1 MLVISIQLSWNYI
14 RTRSC
19 ALKTNRT
26 YLYIIITIFVGD
38 VYKIIEKSN
47 MWPDKEAEIDYLN
60 FGYMVDMIADIATNR
75 ELSPSTIGLYGDWG
89 SGKSSLMK
97 LALQK
102 IKEKNPKCG
111 EEKNTIKNLCI
122 EFNGW
127 LFEGYEDAKTSL
139 CGAILD
145 ALADEKL
152 FSKEVSDHAKELIKK
167 IDFKKILS
175 KGIKYGLDFFLTGGF
190 GALTDLTLSSILS
203 AIKANAGEVQAKDI
217 EDILSKLKENDKTRT
232 EIKNFR
238 DEFKNLLNKSK
249 VENVVVF
256 IDELDRCLPDTVLE
270 VFEAM
275 RLFLFVE
282 GMSFVIGADE
292 RLIQYSIK
300 SKYKEIPG
308 NNLDIGKEYLEKV
321 IQYPLYIPQLTR
333 AEVNQYLACLLL
345 RQTLADDEKF
355 KEILDIVYALAPD
368 QDFSMELING
378 KAPDIAE
385 DCKKDIALARQ
396 ISSVLAP
403 SINGNPRQCKR
414 FLNTLYMRL
423 ELAKARHVTLDKN
436 ILAKLMLAEYFN
448 PEFFKAV
455 TKPENRELFKSFEKG
470 EELSDENPFATW
482 KEKDWVKKW
491 LQNGTRLD
499 DEKLDKY
506 VYFADVKNRYGQSNL
521 DLLSPTARI
530 CYEQLVD
537 GTEMNRSAALK
548 LVDKLAPG
556 EKAIIASEV
565 FAVIENT
572 STMNVE
578 VLRSYTEFCMKAGMT
593 GDALTKLMEQPASKY
608 NAIAYSQLT
617 PFIAKLS
624 PDEAK
629 RLNDYL
635 SANTVVKDAIERQA
649 KLFKSIKP
657 SNKK

>member
-1 MLVISIQLSWNYI
+1 
-14 RTRSC
+14 
-19 ALKTNRT
+19 
-26 YLYIIITIFVGD
+26 
-38 VYKIIEKSN
+38 
-47 MWPDKEAEIDYLN
+47 MWPDKETEIDYLN
-60 FGYMVDMIADIATNR
+60 FGYMVNLVANIATNR
-75 ELSPSTIGLYGDWG
+75 DLSPSTIGLYGDWG

-97 LALQK
+97 LVQK
-102 IKEKNPKCG
+102 KI
-111 EEKNTIKNLCI
+111 EEKYPKDEKKKDTVKTLCI

-127 LFEGYEDAKTSL
+127 LFEGYEDTKTSL

-145 ALADEKL
+145 ALADKKR
-152 FSKEVSDHAKELIKK
+152 FSKEVTDYAKELIKK
-167 IDFKKILS
+167 IDINKILG
-175 KGIKYGLDFFLTGGF
+175 KGVKYGLDLFLSGGI
-190 GALTDLTLSSILS
+190 GILTDLSLSSLLS
-203 AIKANAGEVQAKDI
+203 TIKSNAGEVQAKDI
-217 EDILSKLKENDKTRT
+217 EEILSMLKKNDKTRT

-238 DEFKNLLNKSK
+238 NEFKDLLKKSK

-300 SKYKEIPG
+300 SKYKEVPG

-345 RQTLADDEKF
+345 KQTLSDEKF
-355 KEILDIVYALAPD
+355 KEILGIVYTLTPD
-368 QDFSMELING
+368 QDLSMDLISD
-378 KAPDIAE
+378 KAPDLTE
-385 DCKKDIALARQ
+385 NCKQEMALARQ

-423 ELAKARHVTLDKN
+423 KLAEARNVILDKN

-455 TKPENRELFKSFEKG
+455 TKPENRELFKEFEKG
-470 EELSDENPFATW
+470 EVLNDENPFAVW

-491 LQNGTRLD
+491 MQNDTRLE
-499 DEKLDKY
+499 DENLDKY
-506 VYFADVKNRYGQSNL
+506 VYFSDVKNRYGQSNL
-521 DLLSPTARI
+521 DLLSPTARK
-530 CYEQLVD
+530 CYELLVN
-537 GTEMNRSAALK
+537 GTEMNRNSALTFIG
-548 LVDKLAPG
+548 KLAPG

-565 FAVIENT
+565 FAVIENK

-578 VLRSYTEFCMKAGMT
+578 VLRSYTEFCIKAGMMEE
-593 GDALTKLMEQPASKY
+593 ALKKLMEQPASKY
-608 NAIAYSQLT
+608 NAIAYGQLT
-617 PFIAKLS
+617 PFITKLS
-624 PDEAK
+624 LDEATK
-629 RLNDYL
+629 FNDYL
-635 SANTVVKDAIERQA
+635 STNIEVKKTIERQK
-649 KLFKSIKP
+649 KLKSIIP

>member
-1 MLVISIQLSWNYI
+1 
-14 RTRSC
+14 
-19 ALKTNRT
+19 
-26 YLYIIITIFVGD
+26 
-38 VYKIIEKSN
+38 

-60 FGYMVDMIADIATNR
+60 FGYMVDMVVDIATNR
-75 ELSPSTIGLYGDWG
+75 DLSPSTIGLYGDWG

-97 LALQK
+97 LAQK
-102 IKEKNPKCG
+102 KIEEMNIEIGDEKDSIK
-111 EEKNTIKNLCI
+111 TLCI

-127 LFEGYEDAKTSL
+127 LFEGYEDTKTSL
-139 CGAILD
+139 CGVILD
-145 ALADEKL
+145 ALADEKR
-152 FSKEVSDHAKELIKK
+152 FSKEITDYAKTLIKK
-167 IDFKKILS
+167 IDFNKILG
-175 KGIKYGLDFFLTGGF
+175 KGIKYGLDFFLTGGI
-190 GALTDLTLSSILS
+190 GALTDLTLSSVLS
-203 AIKANAGEVQAKDI
+203 TIKTNVGEIQAKDL
-217 EDILSKLKENDKTRT
+217 EEILNKFKKDDKTRT

-238 DEFKNLLNKSK
+238 DEFKQLLKKSN

-300 SKYKEIPG
+300 SKYKEVPG

-345 RQTLADDEKF
+345 RETLTENQF
-355 KEILDIVYALAPD
+355 KEILNIIYTLAPN
-368 QDFSMELING
+368 QDFSMEQILD

-385 DCKKDIALARQ
+385 SCKKDMALARQ

-423 ELAKARHVTLDKN
+423 KLSKARNVALDKN

-455 TKPENRELFKSFEKG
+455 TKPENRELFKAFEKG
-470 EELSDENPFATW
+470 EELNDDNPFAVW

-491 LQNGTRLD
+491 MQNGTRLD
-499 DEKLDKY
+499 EEKLDKY

-521 DLLSPTARI
+521 DMLSPTARK

-537 GTEMNRSAALK
+537 GTEMNRNAALK
-548 LVDKLAPG
+548 LVDKLVPG

-572 STMNVE
+572 STINVE
-578 VLRSYTEFCMKAGMT
+578 VLRSYTEFCIKAGMT
-593 GDALTKLMEQPASKY
+593 EDALKKLMEQPVSKY
-608 NAIAYSQLT
+608 NAVACGQLAS
-617 PFIAKLS
+617 FISNLS
-624 PDEAK
+624 PDKATMF
-629 RLNDYL
+629 NDYL
-635 SANTVVKDAIERQA
+635 STNPELKSTIERQA
-649 KLFKSIKP
+649 KLNSIVP

>member
-1 MLVISIQLSWNYI
+1 
-14 RTRSC
+14 
-19 ALKTNRT
+19 
-26 YLYIIITIFVGD
+26 
-38 VYKIIEKSN
+38 
-47 MWPDKEAEIDYLN
+47 MWPDKETEIDYLN
-60 FGYMVDMIADIATNR
+60 FGYMVDLIADIATNR

-97 LALQK
+97 LVQK
-102 IKEKNPKCG
+102 KI
-111 EEKNTIKNLCI
+111 EEKYPKNEKKKDTVKTLCI

-127 LFEGYEDAKTSL
+127 LFEGYEDTKTSL

-145 ALADEKL
+145 ALADKKR
-152 FSKEVSDHAKELIKK
+152 FSKEVTDYAKELIKK
-167 IDFKKILS
+167 IDINKILG
-175 KGIKYGLDFFLTGGF
+175 KGVKYGLDLFLSGGI
-190 GALTDLTLSSILS
+190 GILTDLSLSSLLS
-203 AIKANAGEVQAKDI
+203 TIKSNAGEVQAKDI
-217 EDILSKLKENDKTRT
+217 EEILSMLKKDDKTRT

-238 DEFKNLLNKSK
+238 NEFKDLLKKSK
-249 VENVVVF
+249 VENVVMF

-300 SKYKEIPG
+300 SKYKEVPG

-345 RQTLADDEKF
+345 KQTLSDEKF
-355 KEILDIVYALAPD
+355 KEILGIVYTLTPD
-368 QDFSMELING
+368 QDFSMDLISD
-378 KAPDIAE
+378 KAPDLTE
-385 DCKKDIALARQ
+385 NCKQEMALARQ

-423 ELAKARHVTLDKN
+423 KLAEARNVILDKN

-455 TKPENRELFKSFEKG
+455 TKPENRELFKEFEKG
-470 EELSDENPFATW
+470 EVLNDENPFAVW
-482 KEKDWVKKW
+482 KEKNWVKKW
-491 LQNGTRLD
+491 MQNDTRLE
-499 DEKLDKY
+499 DENLDKY
-506 VYFADVKNRYGQSNL
+506 VYFSDVKNRYGQSNL
-521 DLLSPTARI
+521 DLLSPTARK
-530 CYEQLVD
+530 CYELLVN
-537 GTEMNRSAALK
+537 GTEMNRNSALTFIG
-548 LVDKLAPG
+548 KLAPG

-565 FAVIENT
+565 FAVIENK

-578 VLRSYTEFCMKAGMT
+578 VLRSYTEFCIKAGMMEE
-593 GDALTKLMEQPASKY
+593 ALKKLMEQPASKY
-608 NAIAYSQLT
+608 NAIAYGQLT
-617 PFIAKLS
+617 PFITKLS
-624 PDEAK
+624 LDEATK
-629 RLNDYL
+629 FNDYL
-635 SANTVVKDAIERQA
+635 STNIEVKKTIERQK
-649 KLFKSIKP
+649 KLKSIIP

>member
-1 MLVISIQLSWNYI
+1 
-14 RTRSC
+14 
-19 ALKTNRT
+19 
-26 YLYIIITIFVGD
+26 
-38 VYKIIEKSN
+38 
-47 MWPDKEAEIDYLN
+47 MWPDKETEIDYLN
-60 FGYMVDMIADIATNR
+60 FGYMVDLIADIATNR

-97 LALQK
+97 LVQK
-102 IKEKNPKCG
+102 KI
-111 EEKNTIKNLCI
+111 EEKYPKNEKKKDTVKTLCI

-127 LFEGYEDAKTSL
+127 LFEGYEDTKTSL

-145 ALADEKL
+145 ALADKKR
-152 FSKEVSDHAKELIKK
+152 FSKEVTDYAKELIKK
-167 IDFKKILS
+167 IDINKILG
-175 KGIKYGLDFFLTGGF
+175 KGVKYGLDLFLSGGI
-190 GALTDLTLSSILS
+190 GILTDLSLSSLLS
-203 AIKANAGEVQAKDI
+203 TIKSNAGEVQAKDI
-217 EDILSKLKENDKTRT
+217 EEILSMLKKNDKTRT

-238 DEFKNLLNKSK
+238 NEFKDLLKKSK

-300 SKYKEIPG
+300 SKYKEVPG

-345 RQTLADDEKF
+345 KQTLSDEKF
-355 KEILDIVYALAPD
+355 KEILGIVYTLTPD
-368 QDFSMELING
+368 QDLSMDLISD
-378 KAPDIAE
+378 KAPDLTE
-385 DCKKDIALARQ
+385 NCKQEIALARQ

-423 ELAKARHVTLDKN
+423 KLAEARNVILDKN

-455 TKPENRELFKSFEKG
+455 TKPENRELFKEFEKG
-470 EELSDENPFATW
+470 EVLNDENPFAVW

-491 LQNGTRLD
+491 MQNDTRLE
-499 DEKLDKY
+499 DENLDKY
-506 VYFADVKNRYGQSNL
+506 VYFSDVKNRYGQSNL
-521 DLLSPTARI
+521 DLLSPTARK
-530 CYEQLVD
+530 CYELLVN
-537 GTEMNRSAALK
+537 GTEMNRNSALTFIG
-548 LVDKLAPG
+548 KLAPG

-565 FAVIENT
+565 FAVIENK

-578 VLRSYTEFCMKAGMT
+578 VLRSYTEFCIKAGMMEE
-593 GDALTKLMEQPASKY
+593 ALKKLMEQPASKY
-608 NAIAYSQLT
+608 NAIAYGQLT
-617 PFIAKLS
+617 PFITKLS
-624 PDEAK
+624 LDEATK
-629 RLNDYL
+629 FNDYL
-635 SANTVVKDAIERQA
+635 STNIEVKKTIERQK
-649 KLFKSIKP
+649 KLKSIIP

>member
-1 MLVISIQLSWNYI
+1 
-14 RTRSC
+14 
-19 ALKTNRT
+19 
-26 YLYIIITIFVGD
+26 
-38 VYKIIEKSN
+38 

-60 FGYMVDMIADIATNR
+60 FGYMVDMVVDIATNR
-75 ELSPSTIGLYGDWG
+75 DLSPSTIGLYGDWG

-97 LALQK
+97 LAQK
-102 IKEKNPKCG
+102 KI
-111 EEKNTIKNLCI
+111 EEKNTEIGDEKDSIKTLCI

-127 LFEGYEDAKTSL
+127 LFEGYEDTKTSL
-139 CGAILD
+139 CGVILD
-145 ALADEKL
+145 ALADEKR
-152 FSKEVSDHAKELIKK
+152 FSKEITDYAKTLIKK
-167 IDFKKILS
+167 IDFNKILGKS
-175 KGIKYGLDFFLTGGF
+175 IKYGLDFFLTGGI
-190 GALTDLTLSSILS
+190 GALTDLTLSSVLS
-203 AIKANAGEVQAKDI
+203 TIKTNVSEVQAKDL
-217 EDILSKLKENDKTRT
+217 EEILNKFKKDDKTRT

-238 DEFKNLLNKSK
+238 EEFKQLLQKSN

-300 SKYKEIPG
+300 SKYKEVPG

-345 RQTLADDEKF
+345 RETLTENQF
-355 KEILDIVYALAPD
+355 KEILSIIYTLAPN
-368 QDFSMELING
+368 QDFSMEQISD

-385 DCKKDIALARQ
+385 SCKKDMALARQ

-423 ELAKARHVTLDKN
+423 KLAKARNVALDKN

-455 TKPENRELFKSFEKG
+455 TKPENREKAFEKG
-470 EELSDENPFATW
+470 EELNDDNPFAVW

-491 LQNGTRLD
+491 MQNGTRLD
-499 DEKLDKY
+499 EEKLDKY
-506 VYFADVKNRYGQSNL
+506 VYFADVKNRYGQSSL
-521 DLLSPTARI
+521 DMLSPTARK

-537 GTEMNRSAALK
+537 GTEMNRNAALK
-548 LVDKLAPG
+548 LVDKLVPG

-572 STMNVE
+572 STINVE
-578 VLRSYTEFCMKAGMT
+578 VLRSYTEFCIKAGMT
-593 GDALTKLMEQPASKY
+593 EDALKKLMEQPVSKY
-608 NAIAYSQLT
+608 NAVACGQLAS
-617 PFIAKLS
+617 FISNLS
-624 PDEAK
+624 PDKATMF
-629 RLNDYL
+629 NDYL
-635 SANTVVKDAIERQA
+635 STNPELKSTIERQA
-649 KLFKSIKP
+649 RLNSIVS

>member
-1 MLVISIQLSWNYI
+1 
-14 RTRSC
+14 
-19 ALKTNRT
+19 
-26 YLYIIITIFVGD
+26 
-38 VYKIIEKSN
+38 
-47 MWPDKEAEIDYLN
+47 MWPDKETEIDYLN
-60 FGYMVDMIADIATNR
+60 FGYMVNLVANIATNR
-75 ELSPSTIGLYGDWG
+75 DLSPSTIGLYGDWG

-97 LALQK
+97 LVQK
-102 IKEKNPKCG
+102 KI
-111 EEKNTIKNLCI
+111 EEKYPKDEKKKDTVKTLCI

-127 LFEGYEDAKTSL
+127 LFEGYEDTKTSL

-145 ALADEKL
+145 ALADKKR
-152 FSKEVSDHAKELIKK
+152 FSKEVTDYAKELIKK
-167 IDFKKILS
+167 IDINKILG
-175 KGIKYGLDFFLTGGF
+175 KGVKYGLDLFLSGGI
-190 GALTDLTLSSILS
+190 GILTDLSLSSLLS
-203 AIKANAGEVQAKDI
+203 TIKSNAGEVQAKDI
-217 EDILSKLKENDKTRT
+217 EEILSMLKKNDKTRT

-238 DEFKNLLNKSK
+238 NEFKDLLNKSK

-300 SKYKEIPG
+300 SKYKEVPG

-345 RQTLADDEKF
+345 KQTLSDEKF
-355 KEILDIVYALAPD
+355 KEILGIVYTLTPD
-368 QDFSMELING
+368 QDFSMDLISH
-378 KAPDIAE
+378 KAPDLTE
-385 DCKKDIALARQ
+385 NCKQEMALARQ

-423 ELAKARHVTLDKN
+423 KLAEARNVILDKN

-455 TKPENRELFKSFEKG
+455 TKPENRELFKEFEKG
-470 EELSDENPFATW
+470 EVLNDENPFAVW

-491 LQNGTRLD
+491 MQNDTRLE
-499 DEKLDKY
+499 DENLDKY
-506 VYFADVKNRYGQSNL
+506 VYFSDVKNRYGQSNL
-521 DLLSPTARI
+521 DLLSPTARK
-530 CYEQLVD
+530 CYELLVN
-537 GTEMNRSAALK
+537 GTEMNRNSALTFIG
-548 LVDKLAPG
+548 KLAPG

-565 FAVIENT
+565 FAVIENK

-578 VLRSYTEFCMKAGMT
+578 VLRSYTEFCIKAGMMEE
-593 GDALTKLMEQPASKY
+593 ALKKLMEQPASKY
-608 NAIAYSQLT
+608 NAIAYGQLT
-617 PFIAKLS
+617 PFITKLS
-624 PDEAK
+624 LDEATK
-629 RLNDYL
+629 FNDYL
-635 SANTVVKDAIERQA
+635 STNIEVKKTIERQK
-649 KLFKSIKP
+649 KLKSIIP

>member
-1 MLVISIQLSWNYI
+1 
-14 RTRSC
+14 
-19 ALKTNRT
+19 
-26 YLYIIITIFVGD
+26 
-38 VYKIIEKSN
+38 

-60 FGYMVDMIADIATNR
+60 FGYMVDMVVDIATNR

-97 LALQK
+97 LAQK
-102 IKEKNPKCG
+102 KI
-111 EEKNTIKNLCI
+111 EEKNTEIGKEKDSIKTLCI

-127 LFEGYEDAKTSL
+127 LFEGYEDTKTSL
-139 CGAILD
+139 CGVILD
-145 ALADEKL
+145 ALADEKR
-152 FSKEVSDHAKELIKK
+152 FSKEITDYAKTLIKK
-167 IDFKKILS
+167 IDFNKILGKS
-175 KGIKYGLDFFLTGGF
+175 VKYGLDFFLTGGI
-190 GALTDLTLSSILS
+190 GALTDLTLSSVLS
-203 AIKANAGEVQAKDI
+203 TIKTNVGEVQAKDL
-217 EDILSKLKENDKTRT
+217 EEILSKFKKDDKTRT

-238 DEFKNLLNKSK
+238 EEFKQLLKKSN

-300 SKYKEIPG
+300 SKYKEVPG

-345 RQTLADDEKF
+345 RETLTDDQFNK
-355 KEILDIVYALAPD
+355 ILSIIYTLAPD
-368 QDFSMELING
+368 QDFSMEQISD
-378 KAPDIAE
+378 KASDIAE
-385 DCKKDIALARQ
+385 SCKNDMALARQ

-423 ELAKARHVTLDKN
+423 KLSKARNVALDKN

-455 TKPENRELFKSFEKG
+455 TKPENRELFKAFEKG
-470 EELSDENPFATW
+470 EELNDDNPFAVW

-491 LQNGTRLD
+491 MQNGTRLD
-499 DEKLDKY
+499 EEKLDKY

-521 DLLSPTARI
+521 DMLSPTARK

-537 GTEMNRSAALK
+537 GTEMNRNAALK
-548 LVDKLAPG
+548 LVDKLVPG

-572 STMNVE
+572 STINIE
-578 VLRSYTEFCMKAGMT
+578 VLRSYTEFCIKAGMIE
-593 GDALTKLMEQPASKY
+593 DALKKLMEQPVSKY
-608 NAIAYSQLT
+608 NAVACGQLAS
-617 PFIAKLS
+617 FISNLS
-624 PDEAK
+624 PDKATMF
-629 RLNDYL
+629 NDYL
-635 SANTVVKDAIERQA
+635 STNPELKSTIERQA
-649 KLFKSIKP
+649 RLNSIVP

>member
-1 MLVISIQLSWNYI
+1 
-14 RTRSC
+14 
-19 ALKTNRT
+19 
-26 YLYIIITIFVGD
+26 
-38 VYKIIEKSN
+38 

-60 FGYMVDMIADIATNR
+60 FGYMVDMVVDIATNR
-75 ELSPSTIGLYGDWG
+75 DLSPSTIGLYGDWG

-97 LALQK
+97 LAQK
-102 IKEKNPKCG
+102 KI
-111 EEKNTIKNLCI
+111 EEKNTEIGDEKDSIKTLCI

-127 LFEGYEDAKTSL
+127 LFEGYEDTKTSL
-139 CGAILD
+139 CGVILD
-145 ALADEKL
+145 ALADEKR
-152 FSKEVSDHAKELIKK
+152 FSKEITDYAKTLIKK
-167 IDFKKILS
+167 IDFNKILGKS
-175 KGIKYGLDFFLTGGF
+175 IKYGLDFFLTGGI
-190 GALTDLTLSSILS
+190 GALTDLTLSSVLS
-203 AIKANAGEVQAKDI
+203 TIKTNVSEVQAKDL
-217 EDILSKLKENDKTRT
+217 EEILNKFKKDDKTRT

-238 DEFKNLLNKSK
+238 EEFKQLLQKSN

-300 SKYKEIPG
+300 SKYKEVPG

-345 RQTLADDEKF
+345 RETLTENQF
-355 KEILDIVYALAPD
+355 KEILSIIYTLAPN
-368 QDFSMELING
+368 QDFSMEQISD

-385 DCKKDIALARQ
+385 SCKKDMALARQ

-423 ELAKARHVTLDKN
+423 KLAKARNVALDKN

-455 TKPENRELFKSFEKG
+455 TKPENRELFKAFEKG
-470 EELSDENPFATW
+470 EELNDDNPFAVW

-491 LQNGTRLD
+491 MQNGTRLD
-499 DEKLDKY
+499 EEKLDKY
-506 VYFADVKNRYGQSNL
+506 VYFADVKNRYGQSSL
-521 DLLSPTARI
+521 DMLSPTARK

-537 GTEMNRSAALK
+537 GTEMNRNAALK
-548 LVDKLAPG
+548 LVDKLVPG

-572 STMNVE
+572 STINVE
-578 VLRSYTEFCMKAGMT
+578 VLRSYTEFCIKAGMT
-593 GDALTKLMEQPASKY
+593 EDALKKLMEQPVSKY
-608 NAIAYSQLT
+608 NAVACGQLAS
-617 PFIAKLS
+617 FISNLS
-624 PDEAK
+624 PDKATMF
-629 RLNDYL
+629 NDYL
-635 SANTVVKDAIERQA
+635 STNPELKSTIERQA
-649 KLFKSIKP
+649 RLNSIVS

>member
-1 MLVISIQLSWNYI
+1 
-14 RTRSC
+14 
-19 ALKTNRT
+19 
-26 YLYIIITIFVGD
+26 
-38 VYKIIEKSN
+38 

-60 FGYMVDMIADIATNR
+60 FGYMVDMVVDIATNR
-75 ELSPSTIGLYGDWG
+75 DLSPSTIGLYGDWG

-97 LALQK
+97 LAQK
-102 IKEKNPKCG
+102 KI
-111 EEKNTIKNLCI
+111 EEKNTEIGDEKDSIKTLCI

-127 LFEGYEDAKTSL
+127 LFEGYEDTKTSL
-139 CGAILD
+139 CGVILD
-145 ALADEKL
+145 ALADEKR
-152 FSKEVSDHAKELIKK
+152 FSKEITDYAKTLIKK
-167 IDFKKILS
+167 IDFNKILG
-175 KGIKYGLDFFLTGGF
+175 KGIKYGLDFFLTGGI
-190 GALTDLTLSSILS
+190 GALTDLTLSSVLS
-203 AIKANAGEVQAKDI
+203 TIKTNVSEVQAKDL
-217 EDILSKLKENDKTRT
+217 EEILNKFKKDDKTRT

-238 DEFKNLLNKSK
+238 EEFKQLLQKSN

-300 SKYKEIPG
+300 SKYKEVPG

-345 RQTLADDEKF
+345 RETLTENQF
-355 KEILDIVYALAPD
+355 KEILSIIYTLAPN
-368 QDFSMELING
+368 QDFSMEQISD

-385 DCKKDIALARQ
+385 SCKKDMALARQ

-423 ELAKARHVTLDKN
+423 KLAKARNVALDKN

-455 TKPENRELFKSFEKG
+455 TKPENRELFKAFEKG
-470 EELSDENPFATW
+470 EELNDDNPFAVW

-491 LQNGTRLD
+491 MQNGTRLD
-499 DEKLDKY
+499 EEKLDKY
-506 VYFADVKNRYGQSNL
+506 VYFADVKNRYGQSSL
-521 DLLSPTARI
+521 DMLSPTARK

-537 GTEMNRSAALK
+537 GTEMNRNAALK
-548 LVDKLAPG
+548 LVDKLVPG

-572 STMNVE
+572 STINVE
-578 VLRSYTEFCMKAGMT
+578 VLRSYTEFCIKAGMT
-593 GDALTKLMEQPASKY
+593 EDALKKLMEQPVSKY
-608 NAIAYSQLT
+608 NAVACGQLAS
-617 PFIAKLS
+617 FISNLS
-624 PDEAK
+624 PDKATMF
-629 RLNDYL
+629 NDYL
-635 SANTVVKDAIERQA
+635 STNPELKSTIERQA
-649 KLFKSIKP
+649 RLNSIVS

>member
-1 MLVISIQLSWNYI
+1 
-14 RTRSC
+14 
-19 ALKTNRT
+19 
-26 YLYIIITIFVGD
+26 
-38 VYKIIEKSN
+38 
-47 MWPDKEAEIDYLN
+47 
-60 FGYMVDMIADIATNR
+60 MVDLIADIATNR

-97 LALQK
+97 LVQK
-102 IKEKNPKCG
+102 KI
-111 EEKNTIKNLCI
+111 EEKYPKNEKKKDTVKTLCI

-127 LFEGYEDAKTSL
+127 LFEGYEDTKTSL

-145 ALADEKL
+145 ALADKKR
-152 FSKEVSDHAKELIKK
+152 FSKEVTDYAKELIKK
-167 IDFKKILS
+167 IDINKILG
-175 KGIKYGLDFFLTGGF
+175 KGVKYGLDLFLSGGI
-190 GALTDLTLSSILS
+190 GILTDLSLSSLLS
-203 AIKANAGEVQAKDI
+203 TIKSNAGEVQAKDI
-217 EDILSKLKENDKTRT
+217 EEILSMLKKNDKTRT

-238 DEFKNLLNKSK
+238 NEFKDLLKKSK

-300 SKYKEIPG
+300 SKYKEVPG

-345 RQTLADDEKF
+345 KQTLSDEKF
-355 KEILDIVYALAPD
+355 KEILGIVYTLTPD
-368 QDFSMELING
+368 QDFSMDLISD
-378 KAPDIAE
+378 KAPDLTE
-385 DCKKDIALARQ
+385 NCKQEMALARQ

-423 ELAKARHVTLDKN
+423 KLAEARNVILDKN

-455 TKPENRELFKSFEKG
+455 TKPENRELFKDFEKG
-470 EELSDENPFATW
+470 EVLNDENPFAVW

-491 LQNGTRLD
+491 MQNDTRLEN
-499 DEKLDKY
+499 EKLDKY
-506 VYFADVKNRYGQSNL
+506 VYFSDIKNRYGQSNL
-521 DLLSPTARI
+521 DLLSPTARK
-530 CYEQLVD
+530 CYELLVD
-537 GTEMNRSAALK
+537 GTEINRNNALNYI
-548 LVDKLAPG
+548 DKLASG
-556 EKAIIASEV
+556 ERAVIASEV
-565 FAVIENT
+565 FAVIENK

-578 VLRSYTEFCMKAGMT
+578 VLRSYTEFCIKTGMKEE
-593 GDALTKLMEQPASKY
+593 ALKKLMEQPVSKY
-608 NAIAYSQLT
+608 NAIAYGQLT
-617 PFIAKLS
+617 PFISKLS
-624 PDEAK
+624 PDEAT
-629 RLNDYL
+629 RFNDYL
-635 SANTVVKDAIERQA
+635 STNIEVKNTIQRQE
-649 KLFKSIKP
+649 KLNSIIP

>member
-1 MLVISIQLSWNYI
+1 
-14 RTRSC
+14 
-19 ALKTNRT
+19 
-26 YLYIIITIFVGD
+26 
-38 VYKIIEKSN
+38 
-47 MWPDKEAEIDYLN
+47 MWPDKETEIDYLN
-60 FGYMVDMIADIATNR
+60 FGYMVDLIADIATNR

-97 LALQK
+97 LVQK
-102 IKEKNPKCG
+102 KI
-111 EEKNTIKNLCI
+111 EEKYPKNEKKKDTVKTLCI

-127 LFEGYEDAKTSL
+127 LFEGYEDTKTSL

-145 ALADEKL
+145 ALADKKR
-152 FSKEVSDHAKELIKK
+152 FSKEVTDYAKELIKK
-167 IDFKKILS
+167 IDINKILG
-175 KGIKYGLDFFLTGGF
+175 KGVKYGLDLFLSGGI
-190 GALTDLTLSSILS
+190 GILTDLSLSSLLS
-203 AIKANAGEVQAKDI
+203 TIKSNAGEVQAKDI
-217 EDILSKLKENDKTRT
+217 EEILSMLKKNDKTRT

-238 DEFKNLLNKSK
+238 NEFKDLLKKSK

-300 SKYKEIPG
+300 SKYKEVPG

-345 RQTLADDEKF
+345 KQTLSDEKF
-355 KEILDIVYALAPD
+355 KEILGIVYTLTPD
-368 QDFSMELING
+368 QDLSMDLISD
-378 KAPDIAE
+378 KAPDLTE
-385 DCKKDIALARQ
+385 NCKQEMALARQ

-423 ELAKARHVTLDKN
+423 KLAEARNVILDKN

-455 TKPENRELFKSFEKG
+455 TKPENRELFKEFEKG
-470 EELSDENPFATW
+470 EVLNDENPFAVW

-491 LQNGTRLD
+491 MQNDTRLE
-499 DEKLDKY
+499 DENLDKY
-506 VYFADVKNRYGQSNL
+506 VYFSDVKNRYGQSNL
-521 DLLSPTARI
+521 DLLSPTARK
-530 CYEQLVD
+530 CYELLVN
-537 GTEMNRSAALK
+537 GTEMNRNSALTFIG
-548 LVDKLAPG
+548 KLAPG

-565 FAVIENT
+565 FAVIENK

-578 VLRSYTEFCMKAGMT
+578 VLRSYTEFCIKAGMMEE
-593 GDALTKLMEQPASKY
+593 ALKKLMEQPASKY
-608 NAIAYSQLT
+608 NAIAYGQLT
-617 PFIAKLS
+617 PFITKLS
-624 PDEAK
+624 LDEATK
-629 RLNDYL
+629 FNDYL
-635 SANTVVKDAIERQA
+635 STNIEVKKTIERQK
-649 KLFKSIKP
+649 KLKSIIP

>member
-1 MLVISIQLSWNYI
+1 
-14 RTRSC
+14 
-19 ALKTNRT
+19 
-26 YLYIIITIFVGD
+26 
-38 VYKIIEKSN
+38 

-60 FGYMVDMIADIATNR
+60 FGYMVDMVVDIATNR
-75 ELSPSTIGLYGDWG
+75 DLSPSTIGLYDDWG

-97 LALQK
+97 LAQK
-102 IKEKNPKCG
+102 KI
-111 EEKNTIKNLCI
+111 EEKNTEIGDEKDSIKTLCI

-127 LFEGYEDAKTSL
+127 LFEGYEDTKTSL
-139 CGAILD
+139 CGVILD
-145 ALADEKL
+145 ALADEKR
-152 FSKEVSDHAKELIKK
+152 FSKEITDYAKTLIKK
-167 IDFKKILS
+167 IDFNKILGKS
-175 KGIKYGLDFFLTGGF
+175 IKYGLDFFLTGGI
-190 GALTDLTLSSILS
+190 GALTDLTLSSVLS
-203 AIKANAGEVQAKDI
+203 TIKTNVSEVQAKDL
-217 EDILSKLKENDKTRT
+217 EEILNKFKKDDKTRT

-238 DEFKNLLNKSK
+238 EEFKQLLQKSN

-300 SKYKEIPG
+300 SKYKEVPG

-345 RQTLADDEKF
+345 RETLTENQF
-355 KEILDIVYALAPD
+355 KEILSIIYTLAPN
-368 QDFSMELING
+368 QDFSMEQISD

-385 DCKKDIALARQ
+385 SCKKDMALARQ

-423 ELAKARHVTLDKN
+423 KLAKARNVALDKN

-455 TKPENRELFKSFEKG
+455 TKPENRELFKAFEKG
-470 EELSDENPFATW
+470 EELNDDNPFAVW

-491 LQNGTRLD
+491 MQNGTRLD
-499 DEKLDKY
+499 EEKLDKY
-506 VYFADVKNRYGQSNL
+506 VYFADVKNRYGQSSL
-521 DLLSPTARI
+521 DMLSPTARK

-537 GTEMNRSAALK
+537 GTEMNRNAALK
-548 LVDKLAPG
+548 LVDKLVPG

-572 STMNVE
+572 STINVE
-578 VLRSYTEFCMKAGMT
+578 VLRSYTEFCIKAGMT
-593 GDALTKLMEQPASKY
+593 EDALKKLMEQPVSKY
-608 NAIAYSQLT
+608 NAVACGQLAS
-617 PFIAKLS
+617 FISNLS
-624 PDEAK
+624 PDKATMF
-629 RLNDYL
+629 NDYL
-635 SANTVVKDAIERQA
+635 STNPELKSTIERQA
-649 KLFKSIKP
+649 RLNSIVS

>member
-1 MLVISIQLSWNYI
+1 MVAQFSIGILAHFSISIY
-14 RTRSC
+14 
-19 ALKTNRT
+19 KT
-26 YLYIIITIFVGD
+26 
-38 VYKIIEKSN
+38 
-47 MWPDKEAEIDYLN
+47 
-60 FGYMVDMIADIATNR
+60 
-75 ELSPSTIGLYGDWG
+75 
-89 SGKSSLMK
+89 
-97 LALQK
+97 
-102 IKEKNPKCG
+102 
-111 EEKNTIKNLCI
+111 LCI

-127 LFEGYEDAKTSL
+127 LFEGYEDTKTSL
-139 CGAILD
+139 CGVILD
-145 ALADEKL
+145 ALADEKR
-152 FSKEVSDHAKELIKK
+152 FSKEITDYAKTLIKK
-167 IDFKKILS
+167 IDFNKILG
-175 KGIKYGLDFFLTGGF
+175 KGIKYGLDFFLTGGI
-190 GALTDLTLSSILS
+190 GALTDLTLSSVLS
-203 AIKANAGEVQAKDI
+203 TIKTNVSEVQAKDL
-217 EDILSKLKENDKTRT
+217 EEILNKFKKDDKTRT

-238 DEFKNLLNKSK
+238 EEFKQLLQKSN

-300 SKYKEIPG
+300 SKYKEVPG

-345 RQTLADDEKF
+345 RETLTENQF
-355 KEILDIVYALAPD
+355 KEILSIIYTLAPN
-368 QDFSMELING
+368 QDFSMEQISD

-385 DCKKDIALARQ
+385 SCKKDMALARQ

-423 ELAKARHVTLDKN
+423 KLAKARNVALDKN

-455 TKPENRELFKSFEKG
+455 TKPENRELFKAFEKG
-470 EELSDENPFATW
+470 EELNDDNPFAVW

-491 LQNGTRLD
+491 MQNGTRLD
-499 DEKLDKY
+499 EEKLDKY
-506 VYFADVKNRYGQSNL
+506 VYFADVKNRYGQSSL
-521 DLLSPTARI
+521 DMLSPTARK

-537 GTEMNRSAALK
+537 GTEMNRNAALK
-548 LVDKLAPG
+548 LVDKLVPG

-572 STMNVE
+572 STINVE
-578 VLRSYTEFCMKAGMT
+578 VLRSYTEFCIKAGMT
-593 GDALTKLMEQPASKY
+593 EDALKKLMEQPVSKY
-608 NAIAYSQLT
+608 NAVACGQLAS
-617 PFIAKLS
+617 FISNLS
-624 PDEAK
+624 PDKATMF
-629 RLNDYL
+629 NDYL
-635 SANTVVKDAIERQA
+635 STNPELKSTIERQA
-649 KLFKSIKP
+649 RLNSIVS

>member
-1 MLVISIQLSWNYI
+1 
-14 RTRSC
+14 
-19 ALKTNRT
+19 
-26 YLYIIITIFVGD
+26 
-38 VYKIIEKSN
+38 

-60 FGYMVDMIADIATNR
+60 FGYMVDMVVDIATNR
-75 ELSPSTIGLYGDWG
+75 DLSPSTIGLYGDWG

-97 LALQK
+97 LAQK
-102 IKEKNPKCG
+102 KI
-111 EEKNTIKNLCI
+111 EEKNTEIGDEKDSIKTLCI

-127 LFEGYEDAKTSL
+127 LFEGYEDTKTSL
-139 CGAILD
+139 CGVILD
-145 ALADEKL
+145 ALADEKR
-152 FSKEVSDHAKELIKK
+152 FSKEITDYAKTLIKK
-167 IDFKKILS
+167 IDFNKILG
-175 KGIKYGLDFFLTGGF
+175 KGIKYGLDFFLTGGI
-190 GALTDLTLSSILS
+190 GALTDLTLSSVLS
-203 AIKANAGEVQAKDI
+203 TIKTNVSEVQAKDL
-217 EDILSKLKENDKTRT
+217 EEILNKFKKDDKTRT

-238 DEFKNLLNKSK
+238 EEFKQLLQKSN

-300 SKYKEIPG
+300 SKYKEVPG

-345 RQTLADDEKF
+345 RETLTENQF
-355 KEILDIVYALAPD
+355 KEILSIIYTLAPN
-368 QDFSMELING
+368 QDFSMEQISD

-385 DCKKDIALARQ
+385 SCKKDMALARQ

-423 ELAKARHVTLDKN
+423 KLAKARNVALDKN

-455 TKPENRELFKSFEKG
+455 TKPENRELFKAFEKG
-470 EELSDENPFATW
+470 EELNDDNPFAVW

-491 LQNGTRLD
+491 MQNGTRLD
-499 DEKLDKY
+499 EEKLDKY
-506 VYFADVKNRYGQSNL
+506 VYFADVKNRYGQSSL
-521 DLLSPTARI
+521 DMLSPTARK

-537 GTEMNRSAALK
+537 GTEMNRNAALK
-548 LVDKLAPG
+548 LVDKLVPG

-565 FAVIENT
+565 FVVIENT
-572 STMNVE
+572 STINVE
-578 VLRSYTEFCMKAGMT
+578 VLRSYTEFCIKAGMT
-593 GDALTKLMEQPASKY
+593 EDALKKLMEQPVSKY
-608 NAIAYSQLT
+608 NAVACGQLAS
-617 PFIAKLS
+617 FISNLS
-624 PDEAK
+624 PDKATMF
-629 RLNDYL
+629 NDYL
-635 SANTVVKDAIERQA
+635 STNPELKSTIERQA
-649 KLFKSIKP
+649 RLNSIVS

>member
-1 MLVISIQLSWNYI
+1 
-14 RTRSC
+14 
-19 ALKTNRT
+19 
-26 YLYIIITIFVGD
+26 
-38 VYKIIEKSN
+38 
-47 MWPDKEAEIDYLN
+47 MWPDKETEIDYLN
-60 FGYMVDMIADIATNR
+60 FGYMVNLVADIATNR
-75 ELSPSTIGLYGDWG
+75 DLSPSTIGLYGDWG

-97 LALQK
+97 LVQK
-102 IKEKNPKCG
+102 KIEKKYPKD
-111 EEKNTIKNLCI
+111 EKKKDTVKTLCI

-127 LFEGYEDAKTSL
+127 LFEGYEDTKTSL

-145 ALADEKL
+145 ALADKKR
-152 FSKEVSDHAKELIKK
+152 FSKEVTDYAKELIKK
-167 IDFKKILS
+167 IDINKILG
-175 KGIKYGLDFFLTGGF
+175 KGVKYGLDLFLSGGI
-190 GALTDLTLSSILS
+190 GILTDLSLSSLLS
-203 AIKANAGEVQAKDI
+203 TIKSNAGEVQAKDI
-217 EDILSKLKENDKTRT
+217 EEILSMLKKNDKTRT

-238 DEFKNLLNKSK
+238 NEFKDLLNKSK

-300 SKYKEIPG
+300 SKYKEVPG

-345 RQTLADDEKF
+345 KQTLSGEKF
-355 KEILDIVYALAPD
+355 KEILGIVYTLTPD
-368 QDFSMELING
+368 QDFSMDLISD
-378 KAPDIAE
+378 KAPDLTE
-385 DCKKDIALARQ
+385 NCKQEMALARQ

-423 ELAKARHVTLDKN
+423 KLAEARNVILDKN

-455 TKPENRELFKSFEKG
+455 TKPENRELFKEFEKG
-470 EELSDENPFATW
+470 EVLNDENPFAVW

-491 LQNGTRLD
+491 MQNDTRLE
-499 DEKLDKY
+499 DENLDKY
-506 VYFADVKNRYGQSNL
+506 VYFSDVKNRYGQSNL
-521 DLLSPTARI
+521 DLLSPTARK
-530 CYEQLVD
+530 CYELLIN
-537 GTEMNRSAALK
+537 GTEMNRNSALTFIG
-548 LVDKLAPG
+548 KLAPG

-565 FAVIENT
+565 FAVIENK

-578 VLRSYTEFCMKAGMT
+578 VLRSYTEFCIKAGMMEE
-593 GDALTKLMEQPASKY
+593 ALKKLMEQPASKY
-608 NAIAYSQLT
+608 NAIAYAQLT
-617 PFIAKLS
+617 PFITKLS
-624 PDEAK
+624 LDEATK
-629 RLNDYL
+629 FNDYL
-635 SANTVVKDAIERQA
+635 STNIEVKKTIERQK
-649 KLFKSIKP
+649 KLKSIMP
-657 SNKK
+657 STKK

>member
-1 MLVISIQLSWNYI
+1 
-14 RTRSC
+14 
-19 ALKTNRT
+19 
-26 YLYIIITIFVGD
+26 
-38 VYKIIEKSN
+38 

-60 FGYMVDMIADIATNR
+60 FGYMVDMVVIATNR
-75 ELSPSTIGLYGDWG
+75 DLSPSTIGLYGDWG

-97 LALQK
+97 LAQK
-102 IKEKNPKCG
+102 KI
-111 EEKNTIKNLCI
+111 EEKNTEIGDEKDSIKTLCI

-127 LFEGYEDAKTSL
+127 LFEGYEDTKTSL
-139 CGAILD
+139 CGVILD
-145 ALADEKL
+145 ALADEKR
-152 FSKEVSDHAKELIKK
+152 FSKEITDYAKTLIKK
-167 IDFKKILS
+167 IDFNKILGKS
-175 KGIKYGLDFFLTGGF
+175 IKYGLDFFLTGGI
-190 GALTDLTLSSILS
+190 GALTDLTLSSVLS
-203 AIKANAGEVQAKDI
+203 TIKTNVSEVQAKDL
-217 EDILSKLKENDKTRT
+217 EEILNKFKKDDKTRT

-238 DEFKNLLNKSK
+238 EEFKQLLQKSN

-300 SKYKEIPG
+300 SKYKEVPG
-308 NNLDIGKEYLEKV
+308 NNLDSGKEYLEKV

-345 RQTLADDEKF
+345 RETLTENQF
-355 KEILDIVYALAPD
+355 KEILSIIYTLAPN
-368 QDFSMELING
+368 QDFSMEQISD

-385 DCKKDIALARQ
+385 SCKKDMALARQ

-423 ELAKARHVTLDKN
+423 KLAKARNVALDKN

-455 TKPENRELFKSFEKG
+455 TKPENRELFKAFEKG
-470 EELSDENPFATW
+470 EELNDDNPFAVW

-491 LQNGTRLD
+491 MQNGTRLD
-499 DEKLDKY
+499 EEKLDKY
-506 VYFADVKNRYGQSNL
+506 VYFADVKNRYGQSSL
-521 DLLSPTARI
+521 DMLSPTARK

-537 GTEMNRSAALK
+537 GTEMNRNAALK
-548 LVDKLAPG
+548 LVDKLVPG

-572 STMNVE
+572 STINVE
-578 VLRSYTEFCMKAGMT
+578 VLRSYTEFCIKAGMT
-593 GDALTKLMEQPASKY
+593 EDALKKLMEQPVSKY
-608 NAIAYSQLT
+608 NAVACGQLAS
-617 PFIAKLS
+617 FISNLS
-624 PDEAK
+624 PDKATMF
-629 RLNDYL
+629 NDYL
-635 SANTVVKDAIERQA
+635 STNPELKSTIERQA
-649 KLFKSIKP
+649 RLNSIVS

>member
-1 MLVISIQLSWNYI
+1 
-14 RTRSC
+14 
-19 ALKTNRT
+19 
-26 YLYIIITIFVGD
+26 
-38 VYKIIEKSN
+38 

-60 FGYMVDMIADIATNR
+60 FGYMVDMVVDIATNR
-75 ELSPSTIGLYGDWG
+75 DLSPSTIGLYGDWG

-97 LALQK
+97 LAQK
-102 IKEKNPKCG
+102 KI
-111 EEKNTIKNLCI
+111 EEKNTEIGDEKDSIKTLCI

-127 LFEGYEDAKTSL
+127 LFEGYEDTKTSL
-139 CGAILD
+139 CGVILD
-145 ALADEKL
+145 ALADEKR
-152 FSKEVSDHAKELIKK
+152 FSKEITDYAKTLIKK
-167 IDFKKILS
+167 IDFNKILG
-175 KGIKYGLDFFLTGGF
+175 KGIKYGLDFFLTGGI
-190 GALTDLTLSSILS
+190 GALTDLTLSSVLS
-203 AIKANAGEVQAKDI
+203 TIKTNVSEVQAKDL
-217 EDILSKLKENDKTRT
+217 EEILNKFKKDDKTRT

-238 DEFKNLLNKSK
+238 EEFKQLLQKSN

-300 SKYKEIPG
+300 SKYKEVPG

-345 RQTLADDEKF
+345 RETLTENQF
-355 KEILDIVYALAPD
+355 KEILSIIYTLAPN
-368 QDFSMELING
+368 QDFSMEQISD

-385 DCKKDIALARQ
+385 SCKKDMALARQ

-423 ELAKARHVTLDKN
+423 KLAKARNVALDKN

-455 TKPENRELFKSFEKG
+455 TKPENRELFKAFEKG
-470 EELSDENPFATW
+470 EELNDDNPFAVW

-491 LQNGTRLD
+491 MQNGTRLD
-499 DEKLDKY
+499 EEKLDKY
-506 VYFADVKNRYGQSNL
+506 VYFADVKNRYGQSSL
-521 DLLSPTARI
+521 DMLSPTARK

-537 GTEMNRSAALK
+537 GTEMNRNAALK
-548 LVDKLAPG
+548 LVDKLVPG

-572 STMNVE
+572 STINVE
-578 VLRSYTEFCMKAGMT
+578 VLRSYTEFCIKAGMT
-593 GDALTKLMEQPASKY
+593 EDALKKLMEQPVNKY
-608 NAIAYSQLT
+608 NAVACGQLAS
-617 PFIAKLS
+617 FISNLS
-624 PDEAK
+624 PDKATMF
-629 RLNDYL
+629 NDYL
-635 SANTVVKDAIERQA
+635 STNPELKSTIERQA
-649 KLFKSIKP
+649 RLNSIVS

>member
-1 MLVISIQLSWNYI
+1 
-14 RTRSC
+14 
-19 ALKTNRT
+19 
-26 YLYIIITIFVGD
+26 
-38 VYKIIEKSN
+38 

-60 FGYMVDMIADIATNR
+60 FGYMVDMVVDIATNR
-75 ELSPSTIGLYGDWG
+75 DLSPSTIGLYGDWG

-97 LALQK
+97 LAQK
-102 IKEKNPKCG
+102 KI
-111 EEKNTIKNLCI
+111 EEKNTEIGDEKDSIKTLCI

-127 LFEGYEDAKTSL
+127 LFEGYEDTKTSL
-139 CGAILD
+139 CGVILD
-145 ALADEKL
+145 ALADEKR
-152 FSKEVSDHAKELIKK
+152 FSKEITDYAKTLIKK
-167 IDFKKILS
+167 IDFNKILGKS
-175 KGIKYGLDFFLTGGF
+175 IKYGLDFFLTGGI
-190 GALTDLTLSSILS
+190 GALTDLTLSSVLS
-203 AIKANAGEVQAKDI
+203 TIKTNVSEVQAKDL
-217 EDILSKLKENDKTRT
+217 EEILNKFKKDDKTRT

-238 DEFKNLLNKSK
+238 EEFKQLLQKSN

-300 SKYKEIPG
+300 SKYKEVPG

-345 RQTLADDEKF
+345 RETLTENQF
-355 KEILDIVYALAPD
+355 KEILSIIYTLAPN
-368 QDFSMELING
+368 QDFSMEQISD

-385 DCKKDIALARQ
+385 SCKKDMALARQ

-423 ELAKARHVTLDKN
+423 KLAKARNVALDKN

-455 TKPENRELFKSFEKG
+455 TKPENRELFKAFEKG
-470 EELSDENPFATW
+470 EELNDDNPFAVW

-491 LQNGTRLD
+491 MQNGTRLD
-499 DEKLDKY
+499 EEKLDKY
-506 VYFADVKNRYGQSNL
+506 VYFADVKNRYGQSSL
-521 DLLSPTARI
+521 DMLSPTARK

-537 GTEMNRSAALK
+537 GTEMNRNAALK
-548 LVDKLAPG
+548 LVDKLVPG

-572 STMNVE
+572 STINVE
-578 VLRSYTEFCMKAGMT
+578 VLRSYTEFCIKAGMT
-593 GDALTKLMEQPASKY
+593 EDALKKLMEQPVSKY
-608 NAIAYSQLT
+608 NAIACGQLAS
-617 PFIAKLS
+617 FISNLS
-624 PDEAK
+624 PDKATMF
-629 RLNDYL
+629 NDYL
-635 SANTVVKDAIERQA
+635 STNPELKSTIERQA
-649 KLFKSIKP
+649 RLNSIVS

>member
-1 MLVISIQLSWNYI
+1 
-14 RTRSC
+14 
-19 ALKTNRT
+19 
-26 YLYIIITIFVGD
+26 
-38 VYKIIEKSN
+38 
-47 MWPDKEAEIDYLN
+47 MWPDKETEIDYLN
-60 FGYMVDMIADIATNR
+60 FGYMVDMVVDIATNR
-75 ELSPSTIGLYGDWG
+75 ELSPSTIGVYGDWG

-97 LALQK
+97 LARKK
-102 IKEKNPKCG
+102 IEKKNSKTG
-111 EEKNTIKNLCI
+111 EEINTVKTLCI

-127 LFEGYEDAKTSL
+127 LFEGYEDTKTSL
-139 CGAILD
+139 CGTILD
-145 ALADEKL
+145 ALADEKR
-152 FSKEVSDHAKELIKK
+152 FSKEVTDYARELIKK
-167 IDFKKILS
+167 IDFNKILG
-175 KGIKYGLDFFLTGGF
+175 KGVKYGLDFFMTGGI
-190 GALTDLTLSSILS
+190 GVLTDLSLSSLLS
-203 AIKANAGEVQAKDI
+203 TIKANAGEVQAKDI
-217 EDILSKLKENDKTRT
+217 EEILSKLKKNDKTRT

-238 DEFKNLLNKSK
+238 NEFKDLLEKSK

-300 SKYKEIPG
+300 SKYKEVPG

-321 IQYPLYIPQLTR
+321 IQYPLCIPQLTQ

-345 RQTLADDEKF
+345 KQTLADDEKF
-355 KEILDIVYALAPD
+355 NRILDIVYDLTPN
-368 QDFSMELING
+368 QDFSMEQISD

-385 DCKKDIALARQ
+385 SCKQDMALARQ

-423 ELAKARHVTLDKN
+423 KLAKARNVILDKN

-455 TKPENRELFKSFEKG
+455 TKPENRELFKGFEKG
-470 EELSDENPFATW
+470 EDLNDENPFAVW

-491 LQNGTRLD
+491 MQNDTRLE

-506 VYFADVKNRYGQSNL
+506 VYFSDVKNRYGQSNL
-521 DLLSPTARI
+521 DLLSPTARK
-530 CYEQLVD
+530 CYELLVD
-537 GTEMNRSAALK
+537 GTEMNRNSALK
-548 LVDKLAPG
+548 LIDKVAPG

-572 STMNVE
+572 SNMNVE
-578 VLRSYTEFCMKAGMT
+578 VLRSYTEFCIKAGMMEE
-593 GDALTKLMEQPASKY
+593 ALKKLMEQPASKY
-608 NAIAYSQLT
+608 NAIAYGQLT
-617 PFIAKLS
+617 PFITQLS
-624 PDEAK
+624 PDEAT
-629 RLNDYL
+629 RFNDYL
-635 SANTVVKDAIERQA
+635 STNIEVKNTIERQE
-649 KLFKSIKP
+649 KLKSIIP
-657 SNKK
+657 SYKK

>member
-1 MLVISIQLSWNYI
+1 
-14 RTRSC
+14 
-19 ALKTNRT
+19 
-26 YLYIIITIFVGD
+26 
-38 VYKIIEKSN
+38 

-60 FGYMVDMIADIATNR
+60 FGYMVDMVVDIATNR
-75 ELSPSTIGLYGDWG
+75 ALSPSTIGLYGDWG

-97 LALQK
+97 LAKKK
-102 IKEKNPKCG
+102 I
-111 EEKNTIKNLCI
+111 EEKNSKDRKDKIKTLCI

-127 LFEGYEDAKTSL
+127 LFEGYEDTKTSL

-145 ALADEKL
+145 AMADEKR
-152 FSKEVSDHAKELIKK
+152 FSKEVTDYAKELIRK
-167 IDFKKILS
+167 IDFNKILG
-175 KGIKYGLDFFLTGGF
+175 KGIKYGLDFFLTGGL
-190 GALTDLTLSSILS
+190 GALTVFSIRNLLSV
-203 AIKANAGEVQAKDI
+203 AKDNAGEVQAKDI
-217 EDILSKLKENDKTRT
+217 EEILNKFKESDKTRT

-238 DEFKNLLNKSK
+238 NEFKELLDKSK

-275 RLFLFVE
+275 RLFLFVD

-300 SKYKEIPG
+300 SKYKEVPG
-308 NNLDIGKEYLEKV
+308 NNMDIGKEYLEKV
-321 IQYPLYIPQLTR
+321 IQYPLCIPQLTQ
-333 AEVNQYLACLLL
+333 AEVNLYLACLLL
-345 RQTLADDEKF
+345 RQTLTDENF
-355 KEILDIVYALAPD
+355 KKILDIVHSLEPD
-368 QDFSMELING
+368 QDFSMELINDT
-378 KAPDIAE
+378 ASDITE
-385 DCKKDIALARQ
+385 SCKNDMALARQ

-423 ELAKARHVTLDKN
+423 GLSKARNVTLDKN

-448 PEFFKAV
+448 PEFFRDI
-455 TKPENRELFKSFEKG
+455 TKPENRELFKAFEK
-470 EELSDENPFATW
+470 ENELNEDNPFTVW
-482 KEKDWVKKW
+482 KGKDWVKKW
-491 LQNGTRLD
+491 LQNGPLLG

-521 DLLSPTARI
+521 DLLSPTARK
-530 CYEQLVD
+530 CYEQLID
-537 GTEMNRSAALK
+537 GTVMGRNAALK

-565 FAVIENT
+565 FAVIENN

-578 VLRSYTEFCMKAGMT
+578 VLRSYSEFCMKAGMIEE
-593 GDALTKLMEQPASKY
+593 ALKKLMEQPANKY
-608 NAIAYSQLT
+608 NAIAYAQLA

-624 PDEAK
+624 PDETK
-629 RLNDYL
+629 KFNDYL
-635 SANTVVKDAIERQA
+635 STNEDVKGTIERQA
-649 KLFKSIKP
+649 KLQSIMS

>member
-1 MLVISIQLSWNYI
+1 
-14 RTRSC
+14 
-19 ALKTNRT
+19 
-26 YLYIIITIFVGD
+26 
-38 VYKIIEKSN
+38 

-60 FGYMVDMIADIATNR
+60 FGYMVDMVVDIATNR
-75 ELSPSTIGLYGDWG
+75 DLSPSTIGLYGDWG

-97 LALQK
+97 LAQK
-102 IKEKNPKCG
+102 KI
-111 EEKNTIKNLCI
+111 EEKNTEIGDEKDSIKTLCI

-127 LFEGYEDAKTSL
+127 LFEGYEDTKTSL
-139 CGAILD
+139 CGVILD
-145 ALADEKL
+145 ALADEKR
-152 FSKEVSDHAKELIKK
+152 FSKEITDYAKTLIKK
-167 IDFKKILS
+167 IDFNKILG
-175 KGIKYGLDFFLTGGF
+175 KGIKYGLDFFLTGGI
-190 GALTDLTLSSILS
+190 GALTDLTLSSVLS
-203 AIKANAGEVQAKDI
+203 TIKTNVSEVQAKDLEEI
-217 EDILSKLKENDKTRT
+217 LNKFKKDDITRT

-238 DEFKNLLNKSK
+238 EEFKQLLQKSN
-249 VENVVVF
+249 VENIVVF

-300 SKYKEIPG
+300 SKYKEVPG

-345 RQTLADDEKF
+345 RETLTENQF
-355 KEILDIVYALAPD
+355 KEILSIIYTLAPN
-368 QDFSMELING
+368 QDFSMEQISD

-385 DCKKDIALARQ
+385 SCKKDMALARQ

-423 ELAKARHVTLDKN
+423 KLAKARNVALDKN

-455 TKPENRELFKSFEKG
+455 TKPENRELFKAFEKG
-470 EELSDENPFATW
+470 EELNDDNPFAVW

-491 LQNGTRLD
+491 MQNGTRLD
-499 DEKLDKY
+499 EEKLDKY
-506 VYFADVKNRYGQSNL
+506 VYFADVKNRYGQSSL
-521 DLLSPTARI
+521 DMLSPTARK

-537 GTEMNRSAALK
+537 GTEMNRNAALK
-548 LVDKLAPG
+548 LVDKLVPG

-572 STMNVE
+572 STINVE
-578 VLRSYTEFCMKAGMT
+578 VLRSYTEFCIKAGMT
-593 GDALTKLMEQPASKY
+593 EDALKKLMEQPVSKY
-608 NAIAYSQLT
+608 NAVACGQLAS
-617 PFIAKLS
+617 FISNLS
-624 PDEAK
+624 PDKATMF
-629 RLNDYL
+629 NDYL
-635 SANTVVKDAIERQA
+635 STNPELKSTIERQA
-649 KLFKSIKP
+649 RLNSIVS

>member
-1 MLVISIQLSWNYI
+1 
-14 RTRSC
+14 
-19 ALKTNRT
+19 
-26 YLYIIITIFVGD
+26 
-38 VYKIIEKSN
+38 

-60 FGYMVDMIADIATNR
+60 FGYMVDMVVDIATNR
-75 ELSPSTIGLYGDWG
+75 DLSPSTIGLYGDWG

-97 LALQK
+97 LAQK
-102 IKEKNPKCG
+102 KI
-111 EEKNTIKNLCI
+111 EEKNTEIGDEKDSIKTLCI

-127 LFEGYEDAKTSL
+127 LFEGYEDTKTSL
-139 CGAILD
+139 CGVILD
-145 ALADEKL
+145 ALADEKR
-152 FSKEVSDHAKELIKK
+152 FSKEITDYAKTLIKK
-167 IDFKKILS
+167 IDFNKILG
-175 KGIKYGLDFFLTGGF
+175 KGIKYGLDFFLTGGI
-190 GALTDLTLSSILS
+190 GALTDLTLSSVLS
-203 AIKANAGEVQAKDI
+203 TIKTNVSEVQAKDL
-217 EDILSKLKENDKTRT
+217 EEILNKFKKDDKTRT
-232 EIKNFR
+232 EIRNFR
-238 DEFKNLLNKSK
+238 EEFKQLLQKSN

-300 SKYKEIPG
+300 SKYKEVPG

-345 RQTLADDEKF
+345 RETLTENQF
-355 KEILDIVYALAPD
+355 KEILSIIYTLAPN
-368 QDFSMELING
+368 QDFSMEQISD

-385 DCKKDIALARQ
+385 SCKKDMALARQ

-423 ELAKARHVTLDKN
+423 KLAKARNVALDKN

-455 TKPENRELFKSFEKG
+455 TKPENRELFKAFEKG
-470 EELSDENPFATW
+470 EELNDDNPFAVW

-491 LQNGTRLD
+491 MQNGTRLD
-499 DEKLDKY
+499 EEKLDKY
-506 VYFADVKNRYGQSNL
+506 VYFADVKNRYGQSSL
-521 DLLSPTARI
+521 DMLSPTARK

-537 GTEMNRSAALK
+537 GTEMNRNAALK
-548 LVDKLAPG
+548 LVDKLVPG

-572 STMNVE
+572 STINVE
-578 VLRSYTEFCMKAGMT
+578 VLRSYTEFCIKAGMT
-593 GDALTKLMEQPASKY
+593 EDALKKLMEQPVSKY
-608 NAIAYSQLT
+608 NAVACGQLAS
-617 PFIAKLS
+617 FISNLS
-624 PDEAK
+624 PDKATMF
-629 RLNDYL
+629 NDYL
-635 SANTVVKDAIERQA
+635 STNPELKSTIERQA
-649 KLFKSIKP
+649 RLNSIVS

>member
-1 MLVISIQLSWNYI
+1 
-14 RTRSC
+14 
-19 ALKTNRT
+19 
-26 YLYIIITIFVGD
+26 
-38 VYKIIEKSN
+38 
-47 MWPDKEAEIDYLN
+47 MWPDKETEIDYLN
-60 FGYMVDMIADIATNR
+60 FGYMVSLVANIATNR
-75 ELSPSTIGLYGDWG
+75 DLSPSTIGLYGDWG

-97 LALQK
+97 LAQK
-102 IKEKNPKCG
+102 KI
-111 EEKNTIKNLCI
+111 EEKYPKNEKKKDTVKTLCI

-127 LFEGYEDAKTSL
+127 LFEGYEDTKTSL

-145 ALADEKL
+145 ALADEKR
-152 FSKEVSDHAKELIKK
+152 FSKEVTDYAKELIKK
-167 IDFKKILS
+167 IDINKILG
-175 KGIKYGLDFFLTGGF
+175 KGVKYGLDFFMNGGI
-190 GALTDLTLSSILS
+190 GVLADLSLSSLLS
-203 AIKANAGEVQAKDI
+203 TIKANAGEVQAKDI
-217 EDILSKLKENDKTRT
+217 EEILNVLKKNDKTRA

-238 DEFKNLLNKSK
+238 NEFKDLLKKSK

-300 SKYKEIPG
+300 SKYKEVPG

-345 RQTLADDEKF
+345 KQTLADDEKF
-355 KEILDIVYALAPD
+355 KKILDIVYALTPD
-368 QDFSMELING
+368 QDFSMEQISD

-385 DCKKDIALARQ
+385 NCKQDMALARQ

-423 ELAKARHVTLDKN
+423 KLAKARNVILDKN

-455 TKPENRELFKSFEKG
+455 TKPENRELFKGFEKG
-470 EELSDENPFATW
+470 EELNDENPFAVW

-491 LQNGTRLD
+491 MQNDTRLE

-506 VYFADVKNRYGQSNL
+506 VYFSDVKNRYGQSNL
-521 DLLSPTARI
+521 DLLSPTARK
-530 CYEQLVD
+530 CYELLVN
-537 GTEMNRSAALK
+537 GTEMNRNSALTFI
-548 LVDKLAPG
+548 DKLAPG

-565 FAVIENT
+565 FAVIENK

-578 VLRSYTEFCMKAGMT
+578 VLRSYTEFCIKAGMMEE
-593 GDALTKLMEQPASKY
+593 ALKKLMEQPASKY
-608 NAIAYSQLT
+608 NAIAYGQLT
-617 PFIAKLS
+617 PFITKLS
-624 PDEAK
+624 SDEATK
-629 RLNDYL
+629 FNDYL
-635 SANTVVKDAIERQA
+635 STNVEVKKTIERQK
-649 KLFKSIKP
+649 KLKSIIP
-657 SNKK
+657 LNKK

>member
-1 MLVISIQLSWNYI
+1 
-14 RTRSC
+14 
-19 ALKTNRT
+19 
-26 YLYIIITIFVGD
+26 
-38 VYKIIEKSN
+38 
-47 MWPDKEAEIDYLN
+47 MWPDKETEIDYLN
-60 FGYMVDMIADIATNR
+60 FGYMVNLVADIATNR
-75 ELSPSTIGLYGDWG
+75 DLSPSTIGLYGDWG

-97 LALQK
+97 LVQK
-102 IKEKNPKCG
+102 KI
-111 EEKNTIKNLCI
+111 EEKYPKDEKKKDTVKTLCI

-127 LFEGYEDAKTSL
+127 LFEGYEDTKTSL

-145 ALADEKL
+145 ALADKKR
-152 FSKEVSDHAKELIKK
+152 FSKEVTDYAKELIKK
-167 IDFKKILS
+167 IDINKILG
-175 KGIKYGLDFFLTGGF
+175 KGVKYGLDLFLSGGI
-190 GALTDLTLSSILS
+190 GILTDLSLSSLLS
-203 AIKANAGEVQAKDI
+203 TIKSNAGEVQAKDI
-217 EDILSKLKENDKTRT
+217 EEILSMLKKNDKTRT

-238 DEFKNLLNKSK
+238 NEFKDLLKKSK

-300 SKYKEIPG
+300 SKYKEVPG

-345 RQTLADDEKF
+345 KQTLSDEKF
-355 KEILDIVYALAPD
+355 KEILGIVYTLTPD
-368 QDFSMELING
+368 QDFSMDLISD
-378 KAPDIAE
+378 KAPDLTE
-385 DCKKDIALARQ
+385 NCKQEMALARQ

-423 ELAKARHVTLDKN
+423 KLAEARNVILDKN

-455 TKPENRELFKSFEKG
+455 TKPENREFFKEFEKG
-470 EELSDENPFATW
+470 EVLNDENPFAVW

-491 LQNGTRLD
+491 MQNDTRLE
-499 DEKLDKY
+499 DENLDKY
-506 VYFADVKNRYGQSNL
+506 VYFSDVKNRYGQSNL
-521 DLLSPTARI
+521 DLLSPTARK
-530 CYEQLVD
+530 CYELLVS
-537 GTEMNRSAALK
+537 GTEMNRNSALTFIG
-548 LVDKLAPG
+548 KLAPG

-565 FAVIENT
+565 FAVIENK

-578 VLRSYTEFCMKAGMT
+578 VLRSYTEFCIKAGMMEE
-593 GDALTKLMEQPASKY
+593 ALKKLMEQPASKY
-608 NAIAYSQLT
+608 NAIAYGQLT
-617 PFIAKLS
+617 PFITKLS
-624 PDEAK
+624 LDEATK
-629 RLNDYL
+629 FNNYL
-635 SANTVVKDAIERQA
+635 STNIEVKNAIERQK
-649 KLFKSIKP
+649 KLKSIIP

>member
-1 MLVISIQLSWNYI
+1 
-14 RTRSC
+14 
-19 ALKTNRT
+19 
-26 YLYIIITIFVGD
+26 
-38 VYKIIEKSN
+38 

-60 FGYMVDMIADIATNR
+60 FGYMVDMVVDIATNR
-75 ELSPSTIGLYGDWG
+75 DLSPSTIGLYGDWG

-97 LALQK
+97 LAQK
-102 IKEKNPKCG
+102 KI
-111 EEKNTIKNLCI
+111 EEKNTEIGDEKDSIKTLCI

-127 LFEGYEDAKTSL
+127 LFEGYEDTKTSL
-139 CGAILD
+139 CGVILD
-145 ALADEKL
+145 ALADEKR
-152 FSKEVSDHAKELIKK
+152 FSKEITDYAKTLIKK
-167 IDFKKILS
+167 IDFNKILGKS
-175 KGIKYGLDFFLTGGF
+175 IKYGLDFFLTGGI
-190 GALTDLTLSSILS
+190 GALTDLTLSSVLS
-203 AIKANAGEVQAKDI
+203 TIKTNVSEVQAKDL
-217 EDILSKLKENDKTRT
+217 EEILNKFKKDDKTRT

-238 DEFKNLLNKSK
+238 EEFKQLLQKSN

-300 SKYKEIPG
+300 SKYKEVPG

-345 RQTLADDEKF
+345 RETLTENQF
-355 KEILDIVYALAPD
+355 KEILSIIYTLAPN
-368 QDFSMELING
+368 QDFSMEQISD

-385 DCKKDIALARQ
+385 SCKKDMALARQ

-423 ELAKARHVTLDKN
+423 KLAKARNVALDKN

-455 TKPENRELFKSFEKG
+455 TKPENRELFKAFEKG
-470 EELSDENPFATW
+470 EELNDDNPFAVW

-491 LQNGTRLD
+491 MQNGTRLD
-499 DEKLDKY
+499 EEKLDKY
-506 VYFADVKNRYGQSNL
+506 VYFADVKNRYGQSSL
-521 DLLSPTARI
+521 DMLSPTARK

-537 GTEMNRSAALK
+537 GTEMNRNAALK
-548 LVDKLAPG
+548 LVDKLVPG

-572 STMNVE
+572 STINVE
-578 VLRSYTEFCMKAGMT
+578 VLRSILVFVNC
-593 GDALTKLMEQPASKY
+593 
-608 NAIAYSQLT
+608 
-617 PFIAKLS
+617 FIS
-624 PDEAK
+624 TVYI
-629 RLNDYL
+629 LNGRKV
-635 SANTVVKDAIERQA
+635 NT
-649 KLFKSIKP
+649 
-657 SNKK
+657 

>member
-1 MLVISIQLSWNYI
+1 
-14 RTRSC
+14 
-19 ALKTNRT
+19 
-26 YLYIIITIFVGD
+26 
-38 VYKIIEKSN
+38 

-60 FGYMVDMIADIATNR
+60 FGYMVDMVVDIATNR
-75 ELSPSTIGLYGDWG
+75 DLSPSTIGLYGDWG

-97 LALQK
+97 LAQK
-102 IKEKNPKCG
+102 KI
-111 EEKNTIKNLCI
+111 EEKNTEIGDEKDSIKTLCI

-127 LFEGYEDAKTSL
+127 LFEGYEDTKTSL
-139 CGAILD
+139 CGVILD
-145 ALADEKL
+145 ALADEKR
-152 FSKEVSDHAKELIKK
+152 FSKEITDYAKTLIKK
-167 IDFKKILS
+167 IDFNKILG
-175 KGIKYGLDFFLTGGF
+175 KGIKYGLDFFLTGGI
-190 GALTDLTLSSILS
+190 GALTDLTLSSVLS
-203 AIKANAGEVQAKDI
+203 TIKTNVSEVQAKDL
-217 EDILSKLKENDKTRT
+217 EEILNKFKKDDKTRT

-238 DEFKNLLNKSK
+238 EEFKQLLQKSN

-300 SKYKEIPG
+300 SKYKEVPG

-345 RQTLADDEKF
+345 RETLTENQF
-355 KEILDIVYALAPD
+355 KEILSIIYTLAPN
-368 QDFSMELING
+368 QDFSMEQISD

-385 DCKKDIALARQ
+385 RCKKDMALARQ

-423 ELAKARHVTLDKN
+423 KLAKARNVALDKN

-448 PEFFKAV
+448 PEFFKVV
-455 TKPENRELFKSFEKG
+455 TKPENRELFKAFEKG
-470 EELSDENPFATW
+470 EELNDDNPFAVW

-491 LQNGTRLD
+491 MQNGTRLD
-499 DEKLDKY
+499 EEKLDKY
-506 VYFADVKNRYGQSNL
+506 VYFADVKNRYGQSSL
-521 DLLSPTARI
+521 DMLSPTARK

-537 GTEMNRSAALK
+537 GTEMNRNAALK
-548 LVDKLAPG
+548 LVDKLVPG

-572 STMNVE
+572 STINVE
-578 VLRSYTEFCMKAGMT
+578 VLRSYTEFCIKAGMT
-593 GDALTKLMEQPASKY
+593 EDALKKLMEQPVSKY
-608 NAIAYSQLT
+608 NAVACGQLAS
-617 PFIAKLS
+617 FISNLS
-624 PDEAK
+624 PDKATMF
-629 RLNDYL
+629 NDYL
-635 SANTVVKDAIERQA
+635 STNPELKSTIERQA
-649 KLFKSIKP
+649 RLNSIVS